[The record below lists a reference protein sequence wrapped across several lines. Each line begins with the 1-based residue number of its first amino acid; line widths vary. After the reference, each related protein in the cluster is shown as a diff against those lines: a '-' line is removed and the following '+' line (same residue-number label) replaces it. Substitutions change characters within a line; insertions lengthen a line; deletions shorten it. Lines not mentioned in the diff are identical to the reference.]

1 MKMTFTKAILL
12 SLLLGLA
19 AGVGCAYL
27 PENVFAA
34 ANANVLVPVGKIFI
48 GLIKMLVV
56 PIVFCSIAIGV
67 FQLGHPKTIGKIG
80 GKSLLYFLFTTTV
93 AVSLAMTLALL
104 LKPGEMQNLHQQAA
118 AATPDVQGALGLV
131 DTLVG
136 IVPNNPFAAMVEGN
150 MLQIIFFALLLGL
163 GISLVGDKAAALKK
177 LLEQANEVLM
187 KMMHLVMYTAPFGA
201 FALIASAI
209 GSNGIAMMQ
218 QMGMYVVVVL
228 LALLLHFLITYGL
241 TLRLLGGMSLLTLVR
256 KFYPAMIVAFSTSSS
271 NASLPVSLETA
282 QKKLGVSPSI
292 STFVQS
298 LGATINMDG
307 TSIMQ
312 GVATIFIA
320 QIYHVDLSFVQLLTV
335 VLTAVLASIGT
346 AGVPAVGLVTLTIIL
361 EQVGLPAEGIGLI
374 LGIDRILDML
384 RTVTNITGDAVCAVI
399 IDRGVKR
406 DAQPRNA

>member
-1 MKMTFTKAILL
+1 MKMNFTKAILL
-12 SLLLGLA
+12 SLLLGIV

-27 PENVFAA
+27 PQDAFALV
-34 ANANVLVPVGKIFI
+34 NNNVLVPVGKVFI

-80 GKSLLYFLFTTTV
+80 GQALLYFFFTTTV
-93 AVSLAMTLALL
+93 AVCIAMALALL
-104 LKPGEMQNLHQQAA
+104 LKPGQAPNLQQQAA
-118 AATPDVQGALGLV
+118 SVPPDVQGALGIV

-163 GISLVGDKAAALKK
+163 GISLTGDKSAALKK

-187 KMMHLVMYTAPFGA
+187 KMMHMVMYTAPFGA

-209 GSNGIAMMQ
+209 GANGIAMMQ

-228 LALLLHFLITYGL
+228 LALLLHFLLTYGI
-241 TLRLLGGMSLLTLVR
+241 TLRLLGKMSLLTLVR

-282 QKKLGVSPSI
+282 QKNLGVSPSI

-320 QIYHVDLSFVQLLTV
+320 QIYHVDLTFVQLLMV
-335 VLTAVLASIGT
+335 VITAVLASIGT

-399 IDRGVKR
+399 IDRGVMSKKSI
-406 DAQPRNA
+406 A